1 MTCARYRALISRYLD
16 DELTP
21 RQRTELLDHVKHCAS
36 CAADLARYR
45 QAEVLLRKIPEGQPA
60 PELKLAVLR
69 EARRRRRRERHSLI
83 WLLSAGG
90 RANPRIVACLLA
102 IGLLLPV
109 LAGVL
114 LPVASGQPIGA
125 RFGFSAPATPT
136 SAYLDVPE
144 SPTPPPPG
152 PLSPP
157 HLVTTKPY
165 DGAEDVDPHTSLVV
179 SFDQAMDRRSVER
192 AFRLSPPVP
201 GEFTWEADNQV
212 RFQPKAPGLLQGVS
226 YSVALTD
233 GARSLAGAAL
243 SPSTVWAFHTQPGPA
258 LGATLPAPGAI
269 GIVPTATLVLTFTQP
284 MDIGSVGVT
293 LARRPA
299 PAARL
304 VANRAGS
311 GDPASAWTPNGKA
324 DWSEDR
330 RVLRFTPATPLPPGE
345 LQATLQPGARAGS
358 GTSLAPAAWSF
369 TVAGAGPGVVLS
381 GGRLLMLDATAAEI
395 GYSAN
400 VDQSDAG
407 ARAVEFA
414 LYPAGRAVLESHVP
428 WLLDSA
434 GSGPWPPVPTGDT
447 SPLKTWTAPLPRSL
461 EQQAGRSLTTTLPLH
476 EPGLYLLT
484 ADSGDGQADQR
495 LVALS
500 DEALLLFKSTGLWRA
515 WVSNPLTGAGVD
527 GAQVRLYD
535 AAGSVLASG
544 ATDSHGLAGLVLP
557 GDAHPALVVAEH
569 NGNVTIARPDPTV
582 VDQAAM
588 QSADNLDVTVIR
600 DRARY
605 TPGATVLF
613 SALVRPPK
621 TTPPATAIT
630 VGLLDPAGRE
640 LDTLSLQP
648 DPQGALHGA
657 FPLAAGVAPGTYY
670 LAFTLNDRVF
680 HEPVPVDAPAPAG
693 DPAAMQLSLHTSATA
708 LYAGEMLTATL
719 QTSYGPARTAAGV
732 PVSLSLVPLDGATP
746 TLVLTA
752 TTGADGQAQVPLRLP
767 VPDSA
772 ARGAAP
778 SGYRLEAAATD
789 ALGRAAQAAAL
800 LDVRAG
806 RLTVEQTV
814 PTRAFAPD
822 SRTVITITVR
832 DEAGRPLAGQ
842 PVNSGL
848 AAAGLIAT
856 GDLTQTA
863 SLLNGVTAVT
873 DWRGVATATLSLPLQ
888 GAFSLRSVVTD
899 SAGIA
904 VVAATRVWVYDQT
917 SHASAVVP
925 WLPATE
931 ALLTPD
937 QESYRP
943 GATAHLLIQAPGAGG
958 GLLVTRLRDQIVNMQ
973 SVTFTAGG
981 GVVAVTV
988 PPDTRTGDPLVAEF
1002 LRFAV
1007 NDSGPYIV
1015 SRRLALPVE
1024 ASQEPRLAVTVPA
1037 LPPSGSYAP
1046 GSTLPVQLALTDTG
1060 SNPATAEVLLRLS
1073 ALGDETAPATG
1084 SPPTASWPAGV
1095 PAPPITGAST
1105 EAPVFWNAGLALDGS
1120 GQLTTT
1126 VRLPVDA
1133 GVWNLDAWALTP
1145 SGVSHSRA
1153 LVRTL
1158 PPLAVQWAMPESLVQ
1173 GDNTTA
1179 VATITNNQE
1188 TVANVSLHLQLTG
1201 DHALDLTSPQEQS
1214 FRLAPGETRTATWT
1228 MRAPA
1233 AGTVQVSL
1241 DAAWGAPGAPGLT
1254 VHRGQPVVVAPYG
1267 IVDEQAHAG
1276 TVGDSESIN
1285 MTLPG
1290 DVDPATARLDIYCAP
1305 TVPGTLIDAVAD
1317 LTPSG
1322 GAGLRGRVDEVAGR
1336 LAAGATLR
1344 AFYRSQGL
1352 DADDLPTDLAAN
1364 SLLDLQYLYSAQ
1376 GADGGWGPWPGA
1388 PSDLRTTLAVVDALQ
1403 QFGAEPDGALDMPTV
1418 ARGMAWVQRAAV
1430 LPVLPGAAVDPAL
1443 DPAVADATARAIYL
1457 LARNNQADTT
1467 TVNRLLAAEP
1477 RLGPRSRAYLALIL
1491 TQTGRAEEG
1500 RLIVARLAAA
1510 ADTSA
1515 DPIVLDALLTAD
1527 TTGVRGPVG
1536 DIARALL
1543 GARVGPVWATA
1554 DETAAAVRALSH
1566 YAVAVPETA
1575 TAGSYRILVN
1585 GQLVREVAAGPAATN
1600 GGRTRLTV
1608 SGARLHSGTNTV
1620 RLETSGARLYYS
1632 LRVQAPLAAS
1642 EHPITTRQSDSAPLG
1657 LLRVYEPLA
1666 PSAVHVA
1673 LTMTVGIPMGPMRLD
1688 DPLPAGLARLP
1699 GLRFVRLDGPPDAPI
1714 AVDLADAIQ
1723 AVDHMPDGRGLRVWF
1738 GPLPAGKYALSY
1750 DAAIIT
1756 LGNYTALPALLQTE
1770 DDLDMWVRS
1779 GSDSL
1784 LLDR

>member
-21 RQRTELLDHVKHCAS
+21 RQRAELLDHVKHCAS

-45 QAEVLLRKIPEGQPA
+45 QAEVLLRKIPEGEPA
-60 PELKLAVLR
+60 PKLKPAVLR

-90 RANPRIVACLLA
+90 RANPRMVACVLA

-114 LPVASGQPIGA
+114 LPVASGQAIGA

-144 SPTPPPPG
+144 SPTPAPPG

-157 HLVTTKPY
+157 HLVATKPY
-165 DGAEDVDPHTSLVV
+165 DGAEGVDPRTSLVV

-258 LGATLPAPGAI
+258 LDAVVPAPGAI
-269 GIVPTATLVLTFTQP
+269 GITPTATLVLTFTQP
-284 MDIGSVGVT
+284 MDTGSVAFT

-299 PAARL
+299 PAAVL
-304 VANRAGS
+304 AANRAEA
-311 GDPASAWTPNGKA
+311 PAPAAAWTPTGSA
-324 DWSEDR
+324 DWSADR
-330 RVLRFTPATPLPPGE
+330 RVLRFTPTAPLPPGE
-345 LQATLQPGARAGS
+345 LQVTLQPGARTGN
-358 GTSLAPAAWSF
+358 GNNLAPTAWSF
-369 TVAGAGPGVVLS
+369 TVAGDGSGVVLA
-381 GGRLLMLDATAAEI
+381 GTHLLMLNATVAEI
-395 GYSAN
+395 GYSTN

-407 ARAVEFA
+407 ARAVQFA
-414 LYPAGRAVLESHVP
+414 LYPAGRAMLESRIP
-428 WLLDSA
+428 WLLGTA
-434 GSGPWPPVPTGDT
+434 GSGPWPPLQTGA
-447 SPLKTWTAPLPRSL
+447 SPPVKTWTAPLPRSL
-461 EQQAGRSLTTTLPLH
+461 EQQAGRSLTTTIPLH

-484 ADSGDGQADQR
+484 ADSGDGPADQR

-500 DEALLLFKSTGLWRA
+500 DEALLLFKSNGLWRA

-535 AAGSVLASG
+535 QAGAVLASG
-544 ATDSHGLAGLVLP
+544 ATDNHGLAALVLP
-557 GDAHPALVVAEH
+557 ADAHPALVVAEH
-569 NGNVTIARPDPTV
+569 NGNLTIAQPDPAV
-582 VDQAAM
+582 IAQAAM

-600 DRARY
+600 DRDRY

-621 TTPPATAIT
+621 TTPAATAIT
-630 VGLLDPAGRE
+630 VRLLDPAGRE
-640 LDTLSLQP
+640 LDALSLQP
-648 DPQGALHGA
+648 DPHGALHGA

-670 LAFTLNDRVF
+670 LAFALSDRVF
-680 HEPVPVDAPAPAG
+680 HEPVPVDPLTPTS
-693 DPAAMQLSLHTSATA
+693 DPAAMQLNLQVAEPA
-708 LYAGEMLTATL
+708 LYAGELLTATL
-719 QTSYGPARTAAGV
+719 QTSYGPARMAPEV
-732 PVSLSLVPLDGATP
+732 PVSLSLVPLGDSTP

-752 TTGADGQAQVPLRLP
+752 TTGTDGQALVPLRLP
-767 VPDSA
+767 VPDSGQ
-772 ARGAAP
+772 GATP
-778 SGYRLEAAATD
+778 SGYRLEANATDSRGRSATAAT
-789 ALGRAAQAAAL
+789 L
-800 LDVRAG
+800 LEVRAG
-806 RLTVEQTV
+806 RLSMEQTV

-822 SRTVITITVR
+822 SSTVITITLR
-832 DEAGRPLAGQ
+832 DEAGHPLAGRV
-842 PVNSGL
+842 VNSGL
-848 AAAGLIAT
+848 ADAGLAAT
-856 GDLTQTA
+856 SDPAQTS
-863 SLLNGVTAVT
+863 SLLNTVTAVT
-873 DWRGVATATLSLPLQ
+873 DGRGVATATVSLPLQ

-899 SAGIA
+899 SAGIP
-904 VVAATRVWVYDQT
+904 VSAATRVWVYEQA
-917 SHASAVVP
+917 SHVSAVVP

-943 GATAHLLIQAPGAGG
+943 GEIAHLLIQAPGAGG
-958 GLLVTRLRDQIVNMQ
+958 GLLVTRLRDQIVDMQ
-973 SVTFTAGG
+973 SVTFTTGG

-988 PPDTRTGDPLVAEF
+988 PADMRTGDPLVVEF
-1002 LRFAV
+1002 LRFAT

-1015 SRRLALPVE
+1015 SRRLPLPVQPN
-1024 ASQEPRLAVTVPA
+1024 QEPRLDLTVPTP
-1037 LPPSGSYAP
+1037 PPSGAYAP
-1046 GSTLPVQLALTDTG
+1046 SSTLPVQLTLTDEG
-1060 SNPATAEVLLRLS
+1060 INPAAAEVLLRLS
-1073 ALGDETAPATG
+1073 ALGDEAAPLAA
-1084 SPPTASWPAGV
+1084 SPPTANWPAGDGG
-1095 PAPPITGAST
+1095 APVIQAST
-1105 EAPVFWNAGLALDGS
+1105 EAPVFWNAGLSLDSS
-1120 GQLTTT
+1120 GQLSTT
-1126 VRLPVDA
+1126 VRLPAEA
-1133 GVWNLDAWALTP
+1133 GIWNLDAWALTP
-1145 SGVSHSRA
+1145 NGVNHSQV

-1173 GDNTTA
+1173 GDSTTA

-1188 TVANVSLHLQLTG
+1188 TAANVSLHLQMGG
-1201 DHALDLTSPQEQS
+1201 DHALDLTSPQEQN

-1233 AGTVQVSL
+1233 PGTVQVSL

-1254 VHRGQPVVVAPYG
+1254 VHRNQAIIVAPYG
-1267 IVDEQAHAG
+1267 IVDEQTHAG

-1290 DVDPATARLDIYCAP
+1290 DVDPATARLDIYCAT
-1305 TVPGTLIDAVAD
+1305 TVPGALAGAVAE
-1317 LTPSG
+1317 LTPSS
-1322 GAGLRGRVDEVAGR
+1322 GAGSRGRIDEVAAR

-1344 AFYRSQGL
+1344 ALYRSQGL
-1352 DADDLPTDLAAN
+1352 DPDDLPADLAAN
-1364 SLLDLQYLYSAQ
+1364 SQLDLQYLYSAQ
-1376 GADGGWGPWPGA
+1376 GADGGWGPWPGTTSELPA
-1388 PSDLRTTLAVVDALQ
+1388 TLAVLEALQ
-1403 QFGAEPDGALDMPTV
+1403 QLGAEPDSTLDAQTI
-1418 ARGMAWVQRAAV
+1418 ARGVAWVQQAASV
-1430 LPVLPGAAVDPAL
+1430 PVIPGAAVDPAL

-1457 LARNNQADTT
+1457 LARYNSADPTS
-1467 TVNRLLAAEP
+1467 VNRLLAAEP
-1477 RLGPRSRAYLALIL
+1477 RLSLRSRAYLALTLAQI
-1491 TQTGRAEEG
+1491 GRTEEA

-1510 ADTSA
+1510 AGSSA
-1515 DPIVLDALLTAD
+1515 DPIVLDALLIAD
-1527 TTGVRGPVG
+1527 PTGARGPVVE
-1536 DIARALL
+1536 IARALL
-1543 GARVGPVWATA
+1543 GARVGATWATP

-1566 YAVAVPETA
+1566 YAAVVPETA

-1585 GQLVREVAAGPAATN
+1585 GQLVREVAAGPAAPD

-1632 LRVQAPLAAS
+1632 LRVQAPLAAD
-1642 EHPITTRQSDSAPLG
+1642 EHPIATRQSDSAPLG

-1688 DPLPAGLARLP
+1688 DPLPAGLTRLP

-1714 AVDLADAIQ
+1714 AVDLAGAIQ
-1723 AVDHMPDGRGLRVWF
+1723 AVDHMPEGRGLRVWF

-1750 DAAIIT
+1750 DAATIA
-1756 LGNYTALPALLQTE
+1756 LGSYTALPALLQTQ
-1770 DDLDMWVRS
+1770 DDLDIWVRS

-1784 LLDR
+1784 LLDH